1 MDLLTVY
8 IEVSLAAFFIVFAM
22 LTYVVHQTLKIKH
35 KLEFHTQTYIK
46 KQSELDIFE
55 QASLGIG
62 KRLVEL
68 ELQLQAVNDRI
79 SRIETHGQDNNGSYP
94 QAIKL
99 IELGAGIDEIAQS
112 CGISK
117 IEAELLLVLNK
128 KRTKTPL

>member
-1 MDLLTVY
+1 MDLLTGY
-8 IEVSLAAFFIVFAM
+8 IEVSLAAFFIVFVM
-22 LTYVVHQTLKIKH
+22 LAYVVHQTLKIKH
-35 KLEFHTQTYIK
+35 NLDFHTQNYTK

-62 KRLVEL
+62 KRLIEL
-68 ELQLQAVNDRI
+68 ELQVQAINDRI
-79 SRIETHGQDNNGSYP
+79 SRIEIHGQDNNSSYP
-94 QAIKL
+94 QAVKL

-128 KRTKTPL
+128 NRTKTPL

>member
-8 IEVSLAAFFIVFAM
+8 IVISLAAFFTVFGM
-22 LTYVVHQTLKIKH
+22 LIYVVHQTLKIKH
-35 KLEFHTQTYIK
+35 NFNFHTQIYTK

-68 ELQLQAVNDRI
+68 ELQLQAINDRI
-79 SRIETHGQDNNGSYP
+79 SRIEMHGQDNNGSYP
-94 QAIKL
+94 QAVKL
-99 IELGAGIDEIAQS
+99 IELGAGVDEIAQS

-128 KRTKTPL
+128 NRTKTPL